1 MEGDFND
8 AFNGVKSV
16 DVSMLVNG
24 VYFVA
29 IGAPGKTPVYKKLV
43 VLNSN

>member
-1 MEGDFND
+1 MTGNFND
-8 AFNGVKSV
+8 AFNGVKSI
-16 DVSMLVNG
+16 DISSLTNG

-29 IGAPGKTPVYKKLV
+29 IGAPDRNPVYKKLV